1 MKNSRDNADRKKR
14 WYRQETQSLYFD
26 VVFDASDRNGF
37 GQARNDTWKG
47 NFEGDCAPAA
57 IKRIARLTQRVANYA
72 PWTGESARMTVL
84 RETREGG
91 PPRSRVSCD
100 PFLLKSIRRRRRG
113 ILRRRIRSRSRRARG
128 SPARNMQ
135 YVLIRGKETAVTAI
149 NREKGIPDACARA
162 RIAPEPRRYFG
173 KLSVSQRSTT
183 DRLSRDAMYL
193 SRSAMKGKIC
203 RVL

>member
-1 MKNSRDNADRKKR
+1 MKNSRDNADGKRR

-84 RETREGG
+84 RETREGR
-91 PPRSRVSCD
+91 PRSRVSCD
-100 PFLLKSIRRRRRG
+100 LFLLKSIRRRRRG

-162 RIAPEPRRYFG
+162 RELRQSRGDISASSPYRNEARPTAYRAMQCTYRRA
-173 KLSVSQRSTT
+173 R
-183 DRLSRDAMYL
+183 
-193 SRSAMKGKIC
+193 
-203 RVL
+203 